1 MEFDLVRI
9 LALRS
14 ELGISN
20 YPKPLKTL
28 MMALEDKMRYYLPV
42 KCLSHRRT
50 QEQLVK
56 E

>member
-14 ELGISN
+14 ELGSSN

-28 MMALEDKMRYYLPV
+28 MVAWEDKMRYYLPV
-42 KCLSHRRT
+42 SVCHIEELKSS
-50 QEQLVK
+50 
-56 E
+56 